1 MKTSLNNTTSCKRE
15 AKIRKFRRSDQ
26 QQCRHL
32 YEVSRALFGSSR
44 IHYWILC
51 EKYVQ
56 YSTGCGLM
64 VVLLSSLYSIWIL
77 LLYLLLVLACTIH
90 DFANVTLAMP
100 DGFDRVAPSPSW
112 GHRVVSNNKQK
123 FNNEVE
129 CKMCSK

>member
-1 MKTSLNNTTSCKRE
+1 MKFISKGIFTNCPTAVKLTTF
-15 AKIRKFRRSDQ
+15 I
-26 QQCRHL
+26 
-32 YEVSRALFGSSR
+32 LFDV
-44 IHYWILC
+44 IL
-51 EKYVQ
+51 
-56 YSTGCGLM
+56 
-64 VVLLSSLYSIWIL
+64 
-77 LLYLLLVLACTIH
+77 IH

>member
-1 MKTSLNNTTSCKRE
+1 MTISGGKGGREVENTVSQLFHDGRLLGTFLPGRFS
-15 AKIRKFRRSDQ
+15 RSRD
-26 QQCRHL
+26 HAF
-32 YEVSRALFGSSR
+32 VN
-44 IHYWILC
+44 LC
-51 EKYVQ
+51 VICESVRWW
-56 YSTGCGLM
+56 T
-64 VVLLSSLYSIWIL
+64 
-77 LLYLLLVLACTIH
+77 ARIH

>member
-1 MKTSLNNTTSCKRE
+1 MFTLISQYRNSGFGQGVPDQFITTE
-15 AKIRKFRRSDQ
+15 IA
-26 QQCRHL
+26 
-32 YEVSRALFGSSR
+32 GSSETAD
-44 IHYWILC
+44 I
-51 EKYVQ
+51 
-56 YSTGCGLM
+56 TGK
-64 VVLLSSLYSIWIL
+64 
-77 LLYLLLVLACTIH
+77 TIH

>member
-1 MKTSLNNTTSCKRE
+1 MLWMSASNVLKTFLKNKC
-15 AKIRKFRRSDQ
+15 
-26 QQCRHL
+26 QCRVYINL
-32 YEVSRALFGSSR
+32 LFSIR
-44 IHYWILC
+44 TNQP
-51 EKYVQ
+51 EARKD
-56 YSTGCGLM
+56 T
-64 VVLLSSLYSIWIL
+64 LL
-77 LLYLLLVLACTIH
+77 IH